1 MPGPHPGRRGY
12 RDVLDVA
19 LGLAGLRDA
28 EVAPLDACAG
38 RALAEEV
45 VASISVPA
53 YARSAVDGF
62 AVHSL
67 DLKLAATDRPIRTI
81 VEGSVR
87 PGDPIPPALRVGA
100 AMRVA
105 TGAPIPTGAD
115 TVVMIEDV
123 VCEAGHATF
132 SSPPAPGKHVI
143 RVGED
148 IAANEKLLAKGRR
161 LRPQDL
167 GAVASL
173 EIDAL
178 LVVRRPRVRVIVTGD
193 EIVAPGAARS
203 GTNIIDSNS
212 VVVRSLADRDGA
224 TLRPTLYVG
233 DDPQAITEALLDAD
247 ADVVLV
253 SGGSSVGEEDHAPR
267 VLARIG
273 SLDVRGARVRPGGPV
288 SLGTVGDRLV
298 FLLPG
303 HPLACLAAYEM
314 FAGPA
319 IRAMGGG
326 SAAWPHPTVR
336 CALTSEVRSERGR
349 TDYLRVLVEGDSARP
364 LAHHAGASNLTSA
377 VRADGAVLVPE
388 EAETLA
394 AGELVTVHLY

>member
-1 MPGPHPGRRGY
+1 M
-12 RDVLDVA
+12 LEIA
-19 LGLAGLRDA
+19 LGHAGLLEA
-28 EVAPLDACAG
+28 EVVPLDACAG
-38 RALAEEV
+38 RTLAEDV

-62 AVHSL
+62 AVHCL
-67 DLKLAATDRPIRTI
+67 DLSLASAGAPIRTI
-81 VEGSVR
+81 VEGAAR
-87 PGDPIPPALRVGA
+87 PGDAIPAKLRVGT

-105 TGAPIPTGAD
+105 TGAPLPPGAD

-123 VCEAGHATF
+123 LVDAGHATF
-132 SSPPAPGKHVI
+132 SSAPSPGKHVI

-148 IAANEKLLAKGRR
+148 IAESERLLAKGRR

-178 LVVRRPRVRVIVTGD
+178 LVVRRPRLRVVVTGD
-193 EIVAPGAARS
+193 EIVAPGAPRS
-203 GTNIIDSNS
+203 GTKIIDSNS
-212 VVVRSLADRDGA
+212 VVVRRLAARDGA
-224 TLRPTLYVG
+224 ELLPTRYVG
-233 DDPQAITEALLDAD
+233 DDPSAIGDALSDAD
-247 ADVVLV
+247 ADVILV

-267 VLARIG
+267 VLARMG
-273 SLDVRGARVRPGGPV
+273 SLEVRGARVRPGGPV

-326 SAAWPHPTVR
+326 STGWPHPTVR
-336 CALTSEVRSERGR
+336 CALSAEVRSERGR
-349 TDYLRVLVEGDSARP
+349 TDYVRVLVEGESARP
-364 LAHHAGASNLTSA
+364 LLHHGGASNLTSA
-377 VRADGAVLVPE
+377 VRSDGAIVVPE
-388 EAETLA
+388 DAEALA
-394 AGELVTVHLY
+394 PAELVTVHLY

>member
-1 MPGPHPGRRGY
+1 MALSHGRPRE
-12 RDVLDVA
+12 
-19 LGLAGLRDA
+19 A

-38 RALAEEV
+38 RTLAEDV
-45 VASISVPA
+45 VAAISVPA

-67 DLKLAATDRPIRTI
+67 DLSLASAESPIRTI
-81 VEGSVR
+81 VEGSMR
-87 PGDPIPPALRVGA
+87 PGDPVPHALRVGT

-105 TGAPIPTGAD
+105 TGAPLPPGAD
-115 TVVMIEDV
+115 SVVMIEDV
-123 VCEAGHATF
+123 AVDAGHATF
-132 SSPPAPGKHVI
+132 RAAPSPGKHVI

-148 IAANEKLLAKGRR
+148 ISANEKLLSKGRR

-178 LVVRRPRVRVIVTGD
+178 LVVRRPRVRVVVTGD
-193 EIVAPGAARS
+193 EIVAPGAPRS
-203 GTNIIDSNS
+203 GTKIIDSNS
-212 VVVRSLADRDGA
+212 VVVRRLAARDGA
-224 TLRPTLYVG
+224 ELLSTRYVG
-233 DDPQAITEALLDAD
+233 DDPRAIAEALSDAE

-267 VLARIG
+267 VLDAIG
-273 SLDVRGARVRPGGPV
+273 SLEVRGARVRPGGPV

-326 SAAWPHPTVR
+326 PAAWPHSAVR
-336 CALTSEVRSERGR
+336 CALTAEVRSERGR
-349 TDYLRVLVEGDSARP
+349 TDYVRVLVEGESARP
-364 LAHHAGASNLTSA
+364 LAHHGGASNLTSA
-377 VRADGAVLVPE
+377 VRSDGAILVPE
-388 EAETLA
+388 EADALA
-394 AGELVTVHLY
+394 PGELVTVHLY